1 MAASKSKS
9 KSKKPAAKKPA
20 PAPAKKTGPAKKAAP
35 EVGLGS
41 TAVRTLG
48 KLPALNAKLRA
59 AYRSAFT
66 DEQCDAWG
74 EKTKAENVIKEAERW
89 IATLARDL
97 PENADVAYSRR
108 RLAYLCELVVLLAD
122 EMSRTS
128 GGQALRATRSAAIE
142 LANNARVDLARRLRA
157 LAGGQQKI
165 LAEIASASPENPE
178 SGFDVQESLTELIS
192 LATRLRRD
200 DVLEALADD
209 VGLTEARL
217 NAAYSALENI
227 AGAREVADN
236 AAAYE
241 GDAPTVNRIEGR
253 VLREMKL
260 AQRLLREARERG
272 VKVPALVAAPTLGAL
287 FSKEDVNEAAPTP
300 PPA

>member
-1 MAASKSKS
+1 MATKKPAPKKPAAPA
-9 KSKKPAAKKPA
+9 KKPAAKTPA
-20 PAPAKKTGPAKKAAP
+20 PAKKAAP

-41 TAVRTLG
+41 TAVRTLS
-48 KLPALNAKLRA
+48 KLPALTSKLHM
-59 AYRSAFT
+59 AYRAAFT

-74 EKTKAENVIKEAERW
+74 AKTKADNVIKEAERW
-89 IATLARDL
+89 ISTLARDL
-97 PENADVAYSRR
+97 PDNADVSYSRR
-108 RLAYLCELVVLLAD
+108 RLSYLCELVVLLAD
-122 EMSRTS
+122 EMSRTT
-128 GGQALRATRSAAIE
+128 GGAALRATRGAAVE

-165 LAEIASASPENPE
+165 LSEIAAASPENPD
-178 SGFDVQESLTELIS
+178 SGFDVQESLTELIT

-200 DVLEALADD
+200 DVTEALADD

-217 NAAYSALENI
+217 NAAYSALENV

-241 GDAPTVNRIEGR
+241 GDAPSVNRLEGR

-260 AQRLLREARERG
+260 AQRLLNEARAHG
-272 VKVPALVAAPTLGAL
+272 IKVPALVAAPTLKTIFG
-287 FSKEDVNEAAPTP
+287 SSDVNEAAPTP
-300 PPA
+300 PPPSNG